1 MAGDSASPR
10 VLVVDD
16 TEAIR
21 TIIRRV
27 LTRAGY
33 HVDVAASAPEA
44 RSMDPAGY
52 DALLVDAHL
61 GRERGTA
68 LIQALVAKDPTAAG
82 RCLLI
87 TGGQPGVV
95 PLGVVCLTKPF
106 RPDELITAVGAL
118 RPAAS
123 AAGPDAVTAG
133 EPHGGEPQGGESRGG
148 ESRGGE
154 PEGTPTGLP
163 AVWQL
168 LGMIQRLRAGERAA
182 IADFVHD
189 GPIQDLTAAL
199 LDVQALTRLP
209 PSDLAAHVAELG
221 HQLDAAARSVRQ
233 LVDDSVLPI
242 QMEADLGSLVQRR
255 TAWLPFSPVTAE
267 FQRTSPVPGAA
278 PGGAVPGAVA
288 GGAAAPVIA
297 EILELALFVLADLAP
312 PSRANF
318 LVQAGEKVLEILL
331 TLTPVHGIPE
341 GTGDAAAAHASLA
354 ALAQALGGAA
364 GTSFGAFPWR
374 AWIRLPGRSPAGE
387 LMHTGWCGR
396 AMICRSPS
404 SAPADHDPD
413 PDQPDHAASRRP
425 GQLGQ
430 PVRHGVRCPGAPHPG
445 PICRSR
451 RARRPESPRSRCCRA
466 SASTAS
472 RRSPG

>member
-16 TEAIR
+16 AEAIR
-21 TIIRRV
+21 TVIRRV

-61 GRERGTA
+61 GGERGTA
-68 LIQALVAKDPTAAG
+68 LIQALVAEDPTAAG

-87 TGGQPGVV
+87 TGGQPDVV

-123 AAGPDAVTAG
+123 AARPDAVTTG
-133 EPHGGEPQGGESRGG
+133 EPPGGEPEGGEP
-148 ESRGGE
+148 RGGE

-163 AVWQL
+163 AVWRL

-199 LDVQALTRLP
+199 LGVQALTRLP

-242 QMEADLGSLVQRR
+242 QMEAGLGGLVQRR

-267 FQRTSPVPGAA
+267 FQRTSAVPGAA
-278 PGGAVPGAVA
+278 APGG
-288 GGAAAPVIA
+288 AAPVIA

-312 PSRANF
+312 PGRAGF
-318 LVQAGEKVLEILL
+318 LVRAGEKVWRSCSRS
-331 TLTPVHGIPE
+331 PRRP
-341 GTGDAAAAHASLA
+341 
-354 ALAQALGGAA
+354 
-364 GTSFGAFPWR
+364 AFPR
-374 AWIRLPGRSPAGE
+374 EQA
-387 LMHTGWCGR
+387 T
-396 AMICRSPS
+396 
-404 SAPADHDPD
+404 
-413 PDQPDHAASRRP
+413 RP
-425 GQLGQ
+425 QLT
-430 PVRHGVRCPGAPHPG
+430 RH
-445 PICRSR
+445 
-451 RARRPESPRSRCCRA
+451 
-466 SASTAS
+466 
-472 RRSPG
+472 